1 MPIVYAFDGERLFTP
16 IDAKPK
22 RVGPRRLQRVRNIQA
37 NPHVAVIVD
46 QYSDDW
52 RKLAWVQVRGRA
64 LLVESGGEYATGI
77 ALLEARY
84 PQYAEMPLAGR
95 PLIVIQVEAIT
106 RLLNGCLL
114 LTGLTPAAAARCLQ
128 AQYIVFFQPARKLAR

>member
-1 MPIVYAFDGERLFTP
+1 MPIVYAFDGQRLFTP

-22 RVGPRRLQRVRNIQA
+22 RVSPHRLQRVRNIQA
-37 NPHVAVIVD
+37 NPYVAVIID

-64 LLVESGGEYATGI
+64 SLVESGDEYTTGI

-95 PLIVIQVEAIT
+95 PLIVIQVETIT
-106 RLLNGCLL
+106 SWRA
-114 LTGLTPAAAARCLQ
+114 TGEEE
-128 AQYIVFFQPARKLAR
+128 KG